1 MKKIFFACIFFIPL
15 LLTAQEKSFA
25 TPDKIYGQLFKDVQL
40 QKILPDGKTFVD
52 CIPKRKVTDIM
63 YDYGMMKGPNMNL
76 KKFVEANFNLP
87 ITPQLNYIQKENS
100 VAMHI
105 KNLWGVLKREADV
118 SPLWEG
124 KESNGRSLLALPY
137 PYIVPGGR
145 FREIYYWDSYFTML
159 GLRASGE
166 TAMIENMMKN
176 FDYLIEAFGHIPNGN
191 RTYYLSR
198 SQPPFFCMMVEML
211 AGIKGNS
218 IYKKYLP
225 SMQKEY
231 AYWMEG
237 ADSIKEGE
245 ACKRV
250 VKFSNAALLNRY
262 WDESTEPR
270 PESYKEDYEIAEAVA
285 LQLAMRIKMASP
297 EKLKQL
303 LDENK
308 ASTCRHLR
316 AAACSGWDFSSRWFA
331 DPQNI
336 NSIETT
342 SIIPVDLN
350 SLLYSMEIIIARGL
364 KLRGRPKGSQ
374 VFSQKAAKRKAA
386 IIKYC
391 WNNNK
396 GFFFDYNITMSQQS
410 EIITAAGIFPLFVKI
425 ATPAQAAAVAK
436 TVELTLLKDGS
447 IVTTTNNTG
456 QQWDA
461 PNGWAPLQWIVVQGL
476 NNYGNKEQAMVAKTI
491 AQRWLH
497 LNDKVYAAT
506 GRMMEK
512 YNVEDLSQL
521 AGGGE
526 YPAQDG
532 FGWTNGVYL
541 ALLKRY
547 PAYRYNYLEAE

>member
-76 KKFVEANFNLP
+76 KKFVEDNFNLP

-100 VAMHI
+100 AAMHI

-124 KESNGRSLLALPY
+124 KEGNGGSLLALPY

-159 GLRASGE
+159 GLRASDE
-166 TAMIENMMKN
+166 TAMIENMVKN

-285 LQLAMRIKMASP
+285 LQLAMRIKIASP

-303 LDENK
+303 LDESK

-350 SLLYSMEIIIARGL
+350 CLLYSMEIIIARGL
-364 KLRGRPKGSQ
+364 KLMGRPKGSQ
-374 VFSQKAAKRKAA
+374 AFSQKAAKRKAA

-391 WNNNK
+391 WNNDK
-396 GFFFDYNITMSQQS
+396 GFFFDYNITMLQQS

-436 TVELTLLKDGS
+436 TVELTLLKVGG

-461 PNGWAPLQWIVVQGL
+461 PNGWAPLQWTSVMAFKNY
-476 NNYGNKEQAMVAKTI
+476 NNNQLAKTI
-491 AQRWLH
+491 AQRWLA
-497 LNDKVYAAT
+497 LVEKVYANT
-506 GRMMEK
+506 GRLMEK
-512 YNVEDLSQL
+512 YNVEDLSKE

-541 ALLKRY
+541 VLKKMY
-547 PAYRYNYLEAE
+547 AIH